1 MKIGILALQGGFE
14 LHAQMLAILGVDTVY
29 VRKPDQLV
37 SCHGLII
44 PGGESTTLMKLMR
57 EGGLFESISDFAADK
72 PVFGTCAGLI
82 MLAMDSINDNLV
94 TLNLIDLSVERNAY
108 GRQIDSFI
116 DSVEI
121 RINGA
126 IDSFEGVFIRAP
138 KIVAVGEGID
148 ILGTHSDDVVLA
160 ENDQVF
166 VATFHPELTNDV
178 RIHQY
183 FVGKIRKS
191 R

>member
-121 RINGA
+121 RINGE

>member
-1 MKIGILALQGGFE
+1 M
-14 LHAQMLAILGVDTVY
+14 H
-29 VRKPDQLV
+29 
-37 SCHGLII
+37 
-44 PGGESTTLMKLMR
+44 
-57 EGGLFESISDFAADK
+57 
-72 PVFGTCAGLI
+72 
-82 MLAMDSINDNLV
+82 
-94 TLNLIDLSVERNAY
+94 

>member
-29 VRKPDQLV
+29 VRKPDQLI

-82 MLAMDSINDNLV
+82 MLAMDPINDNLV

>member
-72 PVFGTCAGLI
+72 PVFGACAGLI

-121 RINGA
+121 RINGE

>member
-29 VRKPDQLV
+29 VRKPDQLI

>member
-1 MKIGILALQGGFE
+1 
-14 LHAQMLAILGVDTVY
+14 VDTVY